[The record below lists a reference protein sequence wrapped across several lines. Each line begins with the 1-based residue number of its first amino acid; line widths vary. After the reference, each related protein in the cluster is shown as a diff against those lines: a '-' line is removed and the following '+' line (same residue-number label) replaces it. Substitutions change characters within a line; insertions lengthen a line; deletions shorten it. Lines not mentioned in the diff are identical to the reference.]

1 MPSSTKFNRRSALRG
16 ALYGTG
22 ITVGLPP
29 LEAMFNANG
38 TAHADGTALP
48 KRLGIFFWGNGVKK
62 DRWNPTAVG
71 AGYALSPALMPLE
84 PVKEYLNVVSGMRI
98 MTGNQ
103 QGHHAGAVGILSGCP
118 MMVKP
123 AGGAPFNSTFTAKSV
138 DQVAADVIVAQNPK
152 FMSMKSL
159 EVGISNKINVRE
171 GTSLRYLSHN
181 GPDNA
186 NPSEYSP
193 AAVFTRL
200 FGGFTPPTTGGMPVV
215 DITRGLRRS
224 VLDAVKNDFK
234 NLLSRVSAFDKTRL
248 DQHAENIRAIEGR
261 LSSDTFLP
269 ASCKVPTKTVD
280 PAAGAQNEPLEEKTK
295 LMGDLI
301 AVAFACDI
309 TRVFSMLYSGST
321 AFTVF
326 SQVNV
331 RTGHHDLTHNE
342 GGMQPQVHDST
353 VFTMKCFS
361 SLLQSLKQTPEGAG
375 NLLDNSVVYAS
386 SDVADGRAHDIVDYP
401 LLVAGGGGGFF
412 KKPGIHYK
420 SANENTSTVLF
431 SVLRSIGY
439 KEAAF
444 GAGGGRVM
452 TSCSAIEAT

>member
-1 MPSSTKFNRRSALRG
+1 MPSTKFSRRSVLRG

-62 DRWNPTAVG
+62 DRWNPAAVG
-71 AGYALSPALMPLE
+71 AGWALSPALMPLE
-84 PVKEYLNVVSGMRI
+84 PVKEYINVVSGTRI

-103 QGHHAGAVGILSGCP
+103 QGHHAGSVGILSGCP
-118 MMVKP
+118 MVVKP
-123 AGGAPFNSTFTAKSV
+123 AGGAPFNSTFSAKSV
-138 DQVAADVIVAQNPK
+138 DQVAADTIVALDPK
-152 FMSMKSL
+152 FKAMKSL
-159 EVGISNKINVRE
+159 ELGISTKINTRE
-171 GTSLRYLSHN
+171 GTTLRYLSHN

-186 NPSEYSP
+186 NPPEYSP

-224 VLDAVKNDFK
+224 VLDAVKTDFK
-234 NLLSRVSAFDKTRL
+234 SLLSRVSTFDKQRL

-261 LSSDTFLP
+261 LSTDTFLP
-269 ASCKVPTKTVD
+269 ASCKIPMKTTD
-280 PAAGAQNEPLEEKTK
+280 PAAGMQNEPLEEKTK
-295 LMGDLI
+295 LMGDLL

-321 AFTVF
+321 AFTVYT
-326 SQVNV
+326 QVNI

-342 GGMQPQVHDST
+342 GGTQPQVHAST
-353 VFTMKCFS
+353 EFTMKCFS
-361 SLLQSLKQTPEGAG
+361 ALCQSLKAVPEGAG
-375 NLLDNSVVYAS
+375 NLLDNSIIYGS
-386 SDVADGRAHDIVDYP
+386 SDTADGRAHDIVDYP
-401 LLVAGGGGGFF
+401 IVLAGAGGGYF
-412 KKPGIHYK
+412 KKPGIHYR
-420 SANENTSTVLF
+420 SSNENSSIVLF

-439 KEAAF
+439 KEPAF
-444 GAGGGRVM
+444 GAGG
-452 TSCSAIEAT
+452 